1 MSTDG
6 KSDGDRRSGIER
18 RRGGDRRSGIE
29 RRQEARFKKRIPC
42 ELVAQGQ
49 RQRAFVLD
57 LSAHGLFVRTTT
69 AMDPGAQVGVELQLP
84 GHKEKVELRAVVA
97 RSYRVPPHLAL
108 VAAPG
113 VGLRITSAPPE
124 YDEFVAGLTS

>member
-6 KSDGDRRSGIER
+6 KSDGDRRNGIEQR
-18 RRGGDRRSGIE
+18 RGGERRGGDRR
-29 RRQEARFKKRIPC
+29 QEARLKKQIPC

-49 RQRAFVLD
+49 RQRALVLD
-57 LSAHGLFVRTTT
+57 VSAHGLFVRTTT
-69 AMDPGAQVGVELQLP
+69 VMDPGTQVGVELQLP

>member
-6 KSDGDRRSGIER
+6 KSDGDRRNGIEQR
-18 RRGGDRRSGIE
+18 RGGERRGGDRR
-29 RRQEARFKKRIPC
+29 QEARLKKQIPC

-49 RQRAFVLD
+49 RQRALVLD
-57 LSAHGLFVRTTT
+57 VSAHGLFVRTTT
-69 AMDPGAQVGVELQLP
+69 VMDPGAQVGVELQLP